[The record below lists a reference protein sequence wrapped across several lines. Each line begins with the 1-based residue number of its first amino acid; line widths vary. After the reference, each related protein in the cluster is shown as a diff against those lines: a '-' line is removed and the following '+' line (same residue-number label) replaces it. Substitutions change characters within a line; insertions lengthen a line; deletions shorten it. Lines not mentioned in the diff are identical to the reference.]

1 MTWVTSLIL
10 KLQSDWRIG
19 YRTPSKI
26 MRDFDI
32 KKIRLLKLYIF
43 KKIILVPFDGEKYA
57 KDDNQNKELS
67 SRSQLSRYISK
78 RANHLAISQ
87 FLRPS

>member
-32 KKIRLLKLYIF
+32 KNIRLLKLYIF
-43 KKIILVPFDGEKYA
+43 KKIILVPFDRKNSEESIGFLKINSKKSY
-57 KDDNQNKELS
+57 DEL
-67 SRSQLSRYISK
+67 
-78 RANHLAISQ
+78 
-87 FLRPS
+87 